1 MSIAPLLNKLQDL
14 LKAHETLLLIS
25 DEKTDVLIE
34 GNMEAFQKILLSE
47 KKAVKELSRAENER
61 QKVSTQY
68 ASDYKLTE
76 EEVTVTS
83 LIERLTGSDEQQ
95 QLEDITTKLVNC
107 ITELKRK
114 EEMNRVLIQQS
125 MQFVQFSL
133 DVMNPNIEKM
143 NYGHKSKNSN
153 NARSTF
159 DSQA

>member
-83 LIERLTGSDEQQ
+83 LIERLTDSDEHKH
-95 QLEDITTKLVNC
+95 LEDITTKLVNC

-143 NYGHKSKNSN
+143 NYGNKSKNSN